1 MADDDSTTSSDVT
14 ETEPATGT
22 TQQDD
27 AAASLGE
34 GGQKALAAERK
45 ARAAAEKTATST
57 AKERDKLAAR
67 LQELEDRDKT
77 EAQKLAD
84 AKTAAEQEAASAK
97 QELLRYRVAAAK
109 KLPASLAARLQGS
122 TEEEMAADADQL
134 LEVLGAQQQAQTPS
148 YDGGVRKPAP
158 APTDMNALI
167 RQKAGL
173 G

>member
-1 MADDDSTTSSDVT
+1 MADDTTSDVT
-14 ETEPATGT
+14 EETGSATDT
-22 TQQDD
+22 AQQDD

-45 ARAAAEKTATST
+45 ARAAAEKTANAA
-57 AKERDKLAAR
+57 AKERDKLAAQ
-67 LQELEDRDKT
+67 LQEIADRDKT
-77 EAQKLAD
+77 EAQKLAER
-84 AKTAAEQEAASAK
+84 AQTAESEAATAR
-97 QELLRYRVAAAK
+97 QELLRYRVAAK
-109 KLPASLAARLQGS
+109 KQLPASLAARLQGS
-122 TEEEMAADADQL
+122 TEEEMAADADAL
-134 LEVLGAQQQAQTPS
+134 LEVLGQRQTPS